1 MTPKEYNVLYLE
13 VKKLRALGDVL
24 RCNPS
29 KLQNDTVESIGGLI
43 FIIST
48 HILKK
53 VREWEGNKGDNGS
66 VIGITEK
73 YVI

>member
-1 MTPKEYNVLYLE
+1 MTPEEYNVLYLE
-13 VKKLRALGDVL
+13 VKKIRALGDVL
-24 RCNPS
+24 RCNHS

-43 FIIST
+43 FVIST

-53 VREWEGNKGDNGS
+53 VRKWEGDKGPF
-66 VIGITEK
+66 VGITEK